1 VDDYFRW
8 SKTVNGTTTIST
20 TYATTDNVNDAI
32 TWIRQQ
38 GTTNWFLWLAFNAP
52 HEPFHKPPNYLHSYK
67 SLRADQ
73 SAINQ
78 NPRPYFE
85 AMTEA
90 MDTELGRLLN
100 HIDRSNTVVIFIG
113 DNGTPGEVVQPPFPS
128 TRAKFTLYEGGI
140 RVPMIISG
148 PVVANPRRENTNLV
162 HTVDLF
168 ATILELA
175 GAKLHEVLPT
185 NTLFDSRSLLPIL
198 TNGPVPPRD
207 WVLSEQFF
215 KTSPV
220 PADQGRAIRND
231 TFKLIRVK
239 SGTEEFYNL
248 LIDPYETTN
257 LLAKALAPEQS
268 AGYTALGATLAGL
281 QNVPQV
287 TGFSDTSN
295 RFAVSVGW
303 VQGVQFSLHRSSLF
317 GGSPWTKI
325 PALSTSNN
333 FVVTLTDTNA
343 RSAQSLYR
351 VSAPVR

>member
-1 VDDYFRW
+1 
-8 SKTVNGTTTIST
+8 
-20 TYATTDNVNDAI
+20 
-32 TWIRQQ
+32 
-38 GTTNWFLWLAFNAP
+38 
-52 HEPFHKPPNYLHSYK
+52 
-67 SLRADQ
+67 
-73 SAINQ
+73 
-78 NPRPYFE
+78 
-85 AMTEA
+85 
-90 MDTELGRLLN
+90 
-100 HIDRSNTVVIFIG
+100 
-113 DNGTPGEVVQPPFPS
+113 VQPPFSS

-175 GAKLHEVLPT
+175 GAKLQEVLPT
-185 NTLFDSRSLLPIL
+185 NTLFDSHSLLPIL
-198 TNGPVPPRD
+198 TNGSVPPRD

-215 KTSPV
+215 TTSPV
-220 PADQGRAIRND
+220 SVDQGRAIRND
-231 TFKLIRVK
+231 TFKLIRAK
-239 SGTEEFYNL
+239 SGTEELHNL

-257 LLAKALAPEQS
+257 LLATTLTPEQS
-268 AGYTALGATLAGL
+268 AGYAALATTLAGL

-287 TGFSDTSN
+287 TGFSNTAN

-303 VQGVQFSLHRSSLF
+303 VQGVTFSLHRSPLF
-317 GGSPWTKI
+317 GSSPWTKI

-343 RSAQSLYR
+343 RGAQNFYR